1 MRARSTWALLA
12 VSLLSAAA
20 IAAQE
25 QMTGPPPVLA
35 IGLEEINPGSMAA
48 HDKQVVAYTALF
60 NRANAQG
67 HRLGLVPVSGDDNQV
82 VYLQPYASFADLEA
96 TRKKTDEVFAA
107 SPALQAELDALDR
120 QTGSMHATQKTLI
133 AVYRPDLSYRPVG
146 PAEVG
151 KSRYFTMST
160 NRIKA
165 GRTND
170 YEGYVKQYN
179 RAREKANL
187 NEHSAVYQVIT
198 GAPSGTFITLGHNRS
213 LTEWDDFTRDMHARN
228 KAIDEALR
236 RGRGQAAARDGRG
249 DLRRQPIEPLRPEP
263 EDQPRPR
270 RGRRGGPRLLDPQ
283 GRGQGPGRKEG
294 NEEVVRVEGRAK
306 ARP

>member
-20 IAAQE
+20 VAAQE
-25 QMTGPPPVLA
+25 QMSGPPPVLA

-48 HDKQVVAYTALF
+48 HDKQVAAYMALF
-60 NRANAQG
+60 NRANVQG

-96 TRKKTDEVFAA
+96 TRKQTDEAFAA

-133 AVYRPDLSYRPVG
+133 AAYSPDLSYRPVG

-151 KSRYFTMST
+151 KSRYFSVTT

-198 GAPSGTFITLGHNRS
+198 GAPSGTFITLGVNRS
-213 LTEWDDFTRDMHARN
+213 LTEWDDFSRGMQART
-228 KAIDEALR
+228 KAVDEALGGEVVVKQR
-236 RGRGQAAARDGRG
+236 RDTAEAIFADSRSSLYSLNPRISRAPAEVAAA
-249 DLRRQPIEPLRPEP
+249 
-263 EDQPRPR
+263 
-270 RGRRGGPRLLDPQ
+270 DPDFWTPKAT
-283 GRGQGPGRKEG
+283 GKALAVKKET
-294 NEEVVRVEGRAK
+294 K
-306 ARP
+306 K

>member
-12 VSLLSAAA
+12 VLLLSATAV
-20 IAAQE
+20 AAQE
-25 QMTGPPPVLA
+25 QMSGPPPVLA

-48 HDKQVVAYTALF
+48 HDKQVVAYTTLF
-60 NRANAQG
+60 NRANVQG

-82 VYLQPYASFADLEA
+82 VYLQPYASFAEFEA
-96 TRKKTDEVFAA
+96 TRKQTDEAFAA

-151 KSRYFTMST
+151 KSRYFTMTT

-165 GRTND
+165 GRAND
-170 YEGYVKQYN
+170 YEGFVKQYN

-187 NEHSAVYQVIT
+187 NEHTAIYQVIT
-198 GAPSGTFITLGHNRS
+198 GAPFGTFITLGLNRS
-213 LTEWDDFTRDMHARN
+213 LTEWDDFTRGMQARN
-228 KAIDEALR
+228 KAIDEALGGDVVVKQR
-236 RGRGQAAARDGRG
+236 RETAEAIFADSRSSLYALNPKLSRAPAEIAAA
-249 DLRRQPIEPLRPEP
+249 
-263 EDQPRPR
+263 
-270 RGRRGGPRLLDPQ
+270 DPDFWTPKAA
-283 GRGQGPGRKEG
+283 GKALAVKKE
-294 NEEVVRVEGRAK
+294 AK
-306 ARP
+306 K

>member
-213 LTEWDDFTRDMHARN
+213 LTEWDDFTRDMQARN
-228 KAIDEALR
+228 KAIDEALGGEVVVKQR
-236 RGRGQAAARDGRG
+236 RETAEAIFADSRSSLYALNPKISRAPAEVAAA
-249 DLRRQPIEPLRPEP
+249 
-263 EDQPRPR
+263 
-270 RGRRGGPRLLDPQ
+270 DPDFWTPKAA
-283 GRGQGPGRKEG
+283 GKALAVKKETK
-294 NEEVVRVEGRAK
+294 R
-306 ARP
+306 

>member
-12 VSLLSAAA
+12 VLLLSATAV
-20 IAAQE
+20 AAQE

-213 LTEWDDFTRDMHARN
+213 LTEWDDFTRDMQARN
-228 KAIDEALR
+228 KAIDEALGGDVVVQQR
-236 RGRGQAAARDGRG
+236 RETAETIFADSRSSLYAFSPKISRPSPQIAAA
-249 DLRRQPIEPLRPEP
+249 
-263 EDQPRPR
+263 
-270 RGRRGGPRLLDPQ
+270 DPDFWS
-283 GRGQGPGRKEG
+283 PKPALKALAVKKEIK
-294 NEEVVRVEGRAK
+294 K
-306 ARP
+306 AGKE

>member
-12 VSLLSAAA
+12 VSLLSATAV
-20 IAAQE
+20 AAQE
-25 QMTGPPPVLA
+25 QMSGPPPVLA

-48 HDKQVVAYTALF
+48 HDKQVVAYTTLF
-60 NRANAQG
+60 NRANVQG

-82 VYLQPYASFADLEA
+82 VYLQPYASFAEFEA
-96 TRKKTDEVFAA
+96 TRKQTDEAFAA

-151 KSRYFTMST
+151 KSRYFTMTT

-165 GRTND
+165 GRAND
-170 YEGYVKQYN
+170 YEGFVKQYN

-187 NEHSAVYQVIT
+187 NEHTAIYQVIT
-198 GAPSGTFITLGHNRS
+198 GAPFGTFITLGLNRS
-213 LTEWDDFTRDMHARN
+213 LTEWDDFTRGMQARN
-228 KAIDEALR
+228 KAIDEAMGGDVVVKQR
-236 RGRGQAAARDGRG
+236 RETAEAIFADSRSSLYALNPKLSRAPAEIAAA
-249 DLRRQPIEPLRPEP
+249 
-263 EDQPRPR
+263 
-270 RGRRGGPRLLDPQ
+270 DPDFWTPKAA
-283 GRGQGPGRKEG
+283 GKALAVKKE
-294 NEEVVRVEGRAK
+294 AK
-306 ARP
+306 K